1 MFTILP
7 QTCYTFTV
15 PAPATKQAYSREEV
29 LRLLDVSERQL
40 RSWEKQKFI
49 SASGS
54 FTFSDMLALRT
65 LIGLRENKIPPT
77 QIRKA
82 LDALRARLRDVGNPL
97 TELKIYSQGKK
108 IHVQFAGQ
116 KMESISSQLLLDFDE
131 AEISKLL
138 SFPGQAVRENTGGRK
153 HKSRVEAEHWFE
165 RGLELEQTGAPME
178 EIIDAYRKAS
188 EIDPTSAGALVNLGT
203 VHFNARNWREAEHH
217 YRQAL
222 EVDPHYALAYFNLG
236 NLYDEKGE
244 RNEALSHYLSALK
257 FQPNYADA
265 HYNVALLYQ
274 STGQPLKALGHWKL
288 YLKLD
293 PNSSWAVIARREL
306 VKLKDSTI
314 LRGPQGH

>member
-1 MFTILP
+1 
-7 QTCYTFTV
+7 V
-15 PAPATKQAYSREEV
+15 PAPATKQAYSREVV

-49 SASGS
+49 SASAS

-65 LIGLRENKIPPT
+65 LIGLRESKIPAA

-82 LDALRARLRDVGNPL
+82 LDALRARLRDVHSPL
-97 TELKIYSQGKK
+97 TDLKIYARGKK
-108 IHVQFAGQ
+108 IEVQFAGQ
-116 KMESISSQLLLDFDE
+116 TMEPISGQLLLDFDE
-131 AEISKLL
+131 AEINKLL
-138 SFPGQAVRENTGGRK
+138 SFPGQTGRENAGGRK
-153 HKSRVEAEHWFE
+153 HKSRLEAEQWFE
-165 RGLELEQTGAPME
+165 RGLDLEQTGAPME
-178 EIIDAYRKAS
+178 EILEAYRKAA

-203 VHFNARNWREAEHH
+203 VHFNARNWREAESH
-217 YRQAL
+217 YRKAL

-236 NLYDEKGE
+236 NLYDEKGD
-244 RNEALSHYLSALK
+244 RAEALSHYLSALR

-306 VKLKDSTI
+306 AKIKDSTI
-314 LRGPQGH
+314 VRGPRPG

>member
-1 MFTILP
+1 M
-7 QTCYTFTV
+7 

-40 RSWEKQKFI
+40 RSWEKQKFV
-49 SASGS
+49 SPRGS

-65 LIGLRENKIPPT
+65 LIGLREGKIPAT

-82 LDALRARLRDVGNPL
+82 LDALRARLRNVHNPL

-108 IHVQFAGQ
+108 IQVQFAGQ
-116 KMESISSQLLLDFDE
+116 KMEPISGQLLLDFDE

-138 SFPGQAVRENTGGRK
+138 SFPGTVREKGGASRL
-153 HKSRVEAEHWFE
+153 KSRLEAEQWFE
-165 RGLELEQTGAPME
+165 KGLELEQTGAPME
-178 EIIDAYRKAS
+178 EIIEAYRKAS

-203 VHFNARNWREAEHH
+203 VHFNARNWREAERY

-222 EVDPHYALAYFNLG
+222 EVDPRYALAYFNLG
-236 NLYDEKGE
+236 NLYDEKGD
-244 RNEALSHYLSALK
+244 RSEALAHYLSALR

-306 VKLKDSTI
+306 AKLRNSTI
-314 LRGPQGH
+314 VRGPQER